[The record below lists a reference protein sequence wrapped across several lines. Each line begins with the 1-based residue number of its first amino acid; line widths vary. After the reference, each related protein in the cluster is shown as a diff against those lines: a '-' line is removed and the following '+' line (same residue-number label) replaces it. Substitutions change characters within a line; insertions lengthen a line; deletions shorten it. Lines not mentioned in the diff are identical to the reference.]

1 MLSGCL
7 NCPGLDALESFLEEL
22 VDDESE
28 NISYNVCMYVLH
40 LYPTLSQKDQMTAE
54 CAWKTIPGVRGIVG
68 ERPHQQLSLCGEW
81 FCVNSSS
88 LLSGHRPPRQ
98 SSARSLNSE
107 CPSRGSKSCVARVV
121 QVDCLLEVEWC
132 RARKTVKDH
141 QDKQWTQSDGNKLE
155 TIVAA
160 TEDFIESLVS
170 AVKKLTTHH
179 FIARN

>member
-1 MLSGCL
+1 MSL
-7 NCPGLDALESFLEEL
+7 NNFLENWA
-22 VDDESE
+22 VGCGANQS
-28 NISYNVCMYVLH
+28 
-40 LYPTLSQKDQMTAE
+40 
-54 CAWKTIPGVRGIVG
+54 WKTIPGVRGIVG

-107 CPSRGSKSCVARVV
+107 CPSRGSKSCVARDV